1 MRANGSPNRART
13 CDNSINSRV
22 LYQLSYQGIICICRA
37 NAIHHTTLT
46 CRACFLCRM
55 KEFAWRRPTL
65 PGPCGPST
73 IGARG
78 LNGRVRD
85 GYVWNPSAI
94 ATKRAFVQQMRSRSI
109 RSDTAVWMNGSAVVE
124 LKIIHTFR
132 DVPIFISEFIL

>member
-1 MRANGSPNRART
+1 MTPTRFPIVLLRPARTPLHGSPNRTRT

-22 LYQLSYQGIICICRA
+22 LYQLSYQGIICICKA
-37 NAIHHTTLT
+37 NAIHLTTST
-46 CRACFLCRM
+46 CRACFLCMM
-55 KEFAWRRPTL
+55 KEFAWRLPTL

-94 ATKRAFVQQMRSRSI
+94 ATKRAFVVQMHSPSHSPCGGTVQQ
-109 RSDTAVWMNGSAVVE
+109 
-124 LKIIHTFR
+124 LFR
-132 DVPIFISEFIL
+132 VLFSEN